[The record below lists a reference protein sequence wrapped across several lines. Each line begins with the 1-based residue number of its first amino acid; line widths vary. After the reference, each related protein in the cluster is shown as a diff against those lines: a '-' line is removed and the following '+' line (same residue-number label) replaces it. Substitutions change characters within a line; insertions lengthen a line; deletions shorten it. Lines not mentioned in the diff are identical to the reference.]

1 MPEIAMSNEEEILW
15 QGSPSQWTNFWP
27 FVLCIFVIPIP
38 WAIWRWLSTRC
49 FAYEVSN
56 QRIRVRQGVFS
67 RRTDSLE
74 LYRVKD
80 ASFVQPFVMRLVGI
94 GNVEVETSDSTTPV
108 LVVRGVPDADRL
120 REQILKAVDVVRDRK
135 GVREVDFS
143 DRPHP

>member
-1 MPEIAMSNEEEILW
+1 MATEEQILW

-27 FVLCIFVIPIP
+27 FVLCVLVVPIP

-49 FAYEVSN
+49 YAYEVTD
-56 QRIRVRQGVFS
+56 QRVRIRQGVFS

-94 GNVEVETSDSTTPV
+94 GNVVLETSDITTPL
-108 LVVRGVPDADRL
+108 LVIRGVPGADQL
-120 REQILKAVDVVRDRK
+120 REQVIKAVDAVRDRK
-135 GVREVDFS
+135 GVRELDVS
-143 DRPHP
+143 DRLHG